1 MTDSPRSPSAWRRVA
16 ALGSL
21 ALGLL
26 GLLVWVFV
34 QGRPVPLPEVTE
46 PGLPCVSYAP
56 FRRPGHS
63 PFDPALTI
71 TPALI
76 EADLRLISTVS
87 RCVRTYGV
95 DHGMDAVPAIAR
107 QLGLRVI
114 LGAWID
120 SDSAGNAAQLQR
132 ALALTHD
139 YADVIDLL
147 VVGNEVLLRGEQT
160 PSALA
165 DLLAAARRGSRVPVT
180 YADVWEFWRRHGDD
194 LRHHVDVVTIHLL
207 PYWEDTP
214 VAVDRAVAH
223 VLAVNAEMQAIFSP
237 LPVLIGETG
246 WPAAG
251 RQRGAAIPGPLEQSR
266 FIREL
271 LTREQRLPEKGQAM
285 PLPAFNLIEAFDQP
299 WKRQLEG
306 AMGGYWGIFTAEGK
320 QRVTFRGPVVADP
333 QWWQLPLA
341 ALVGICA
348 SLWWALTRVGR
359 QNSIALLGSALAGGG
374 VALLTLLQWQ
384 QLLQWNRTPLDW
396 ALGGGLTL
404 AALISSLAATE
415 RLRAA
420 LAGRRNDADTARWST
435 RLLLVL
441 VLLSATGLLLDGRY
455 RPLSWPVLAAP
466 VALWLALRLLGEA
479 APNKQLP
486 ERWLA
491 ALCAVAAPLLLWQE
505 GLDNRQALGLALNW
519 LALAIVTGWPG
530 QRATAAS

>member
-1 MTDSPRSPSAWRRVA
+1 MTDSPRPPTLWHRVA

-26 GLLVWVFV
+26 WLLIQAFA
-34 QGRPVPLPEVTE
+34 QGRPVPLPEVAE
-46 PGLPCVSYAP
+46 PRLPCVSYAP
-56 FRRPGHS
+56 FRRTGHS

-71 TPALI
+71 TPAMI

-95 DHGMDAVPAIAR
+95 DHGLDAVPALAR

-120 SDSAGNAAQLQR
+120 SDSRGNGAQLQR
-132 ALALTHD
+132 ALALTRD

-160 PSALA
+160 PAALA
-165 DLLAAARRGSRVPVT
+165 DMLATARLSSRVPVT
-180 YADVWEFWRRHGDD
+180 YADVWEFWRRHGDV
-194 LRHHVDVVTIHLL
+194 LRQHVDVVTIHLL

-214 VAVDRAVAH
+214 VDVERAVAH
-223 VLAVNAEMQAIFSP
+223 LVTVNAEMQAIFLP

-251 RQRGAAIPGPLEQSR
+251 RQRGAATPGRLQQVR
-266 FIREL
+266 FIREVAAKFQAS
-271 LTREQRLPEKGQAM
+271 EQKY
-285 PLPAFNLIEAFDQP
+285 LPAFNLIEAFDQP
-299 WKRQLEG
+299 WKRKLEG
-306 AMGGYWGIFTAEGK
+306 AMGGYWGIFTADGE
-320 QRVTFRGPVVADP
+320 QRVALRGPVVADP

-341 ALVGICA
+341 ALAGACGG
-348 SLWWALTRVGR
+348 LLWALGKLGR
-359 QNSIALLGSALAGGG
+359 RHYAALLGSTLAAGGI
-374 VALLTLLQWQ
+374 AILALLQWQ

-396 ALGGGLTL
+396 ALGGGLML
-404 AALISSLAATE
+404 AALISSLAASD
-415 RLRAA
+415 RLSVA
-420 LAGRRNDADTARWST
+420 LAGRHHNAKPPQWSN
-435 RLLLVL
+435 LLLLGL
-441 VLLSATGLLLDGRY
+441 VFLSALGLLLDGRY

-466 VALWLALRLLGEA
+466 AALLLALRLLGEFTA
-479 APNKQLP
+479 NQHPL

-491 ALCAVAAPLLLWQE
+491 VLCAACAPLLVWQE
-505 GLDNRQALGLALNW
+505 GFDNRQALGLALNW
-519 LALAIVTGWPG
+519 LALAGAVGWPS

>member
-1 MTDSPRSPSAWRRVA
+1 MTDSPRSPSAWRRFA

-26 GLLVWVFV
+26 GLLVWAFV
-34 QGRPVPLPEVTE
+34 QGRPVPLPEVSE

-56 FRRPGHS
+56 FRRAGHS

-76 EADLRLISTVS
+76 EADLRLIRTVS
-87 RCVRTYGV
+87 GCVRTYGV
-95 DHGMDAVPAIAR
+95 DQGMDAVPAIAR

-194 LRHHVDVVTIHLL
+194 LRLHVDVVTIHIL

-223 VLAVNAEMQAIFSP
+223 VSAVNTEMQAIFSP

-271 LTREQRLPEKGQAM
+271 LTSEQRLPDKGQAM

-306 AMGGYWGIFTAEGK
+306 AMGGYWGVFTADGE
-320 QRVTFRGPVVADP
+320 QRVAFRGSVIADP
-333 QWWQLPLA
+333 RWWQLPLA
-341 ALVGICA
+341 ALGGACA
-348 SLWWALTRVGR
+348 SLLWALARVGR
-359 QNSIALLGSALAGGG
+359 KNDAALLGSALAGGG
-374 VALLTLLQWQ
+374 LALLTLLQWQ
-384 QLLQWNRTPLDW
+384 ELLQWNRTPLDW
-396 ALGGGLTL
+396 AVGGGLTL
-404 AALISSLAATE
+404 AALISSLAAIE

-420 LAGRRNDADTARWST
+420 LAGRSNDADSAHRST
-435 RLLLVL
+435 GLLLVL
-441 VLLSATGLLLDGRY
+441 VLLSALGLLLDGRY
-455 RPLSWPVLAAP
+455 RPLIWPVLAAP
-466 VALWLALRLLGEA
+466 AALWLALRLLGEA
-479 APNKQLP
+479 APGRPLP

-491 ALCAVAAPLLLWQE
+491 ALCAFAAPLLVWQE
-505 GLDNRQALGLALNW
+505 GFDNRQALGLALNW
-519 LALAIVTGWPG
+519 LALAAVVGWPH

>member
-26 GLLVWVFV
+26 WLLAWAFV

-46 PGLPCVSYAP
+46 PSLPCVSYAP
-56 FRRPGHS
+56 FRRAGHS
-63 PFDPALTI
+63 PFDPALTL

-76 EADLRLISTVS
+76 EADLRLIRTVS

-95 DHGMDAVPAIAR
+95 DQGMDAVPAIAR

-120 SDSAGNAAQLQR
+120 SDSAGNATQLQR

-160 PSALA
+160 PAALA
-165 DLLAAARRGSRVPVT
+165 DMLAAARRGSRVPVT

-223 VLAVNAEMQAIFSP
+223 VFAVNAEMQAIFSP

-271 LTREQRLPEKGQAM
+271 LTSEQMLPDKGQAM

-299 WKRQLEG
+299 WKRRLEG
-306 AMGGYWGIFTAEGK
+306 AMGGYWGVFTADGE
-320 QRVTFRGPVVADP
+320 QRVTLRGPVVADP

-341 ALVGICA
+341 ALGGACA
-348 SLWWALTRVGR
+348 SLLWALARVGR
-359 QNSIALLGSALAGGG
+359 QNYAALLGSALAAGG

-384 QLLQWNRTPLDW
+384 ELLQWNRTPLDW
-396 ALGGGLTL
+396 ALGGGLAL
-404 AALISSLAATE
+404 AALVSSLAAIG

-420 LAGRRNDADTARWST
+420 LAGRSNEADSAHWST

-441 VLLSATGLLLDGRY
+441 VLLSALGLLLDGRY

-466 VALWLALRLLGEA
+466 AALWLALRLLGEA
-479 APNKQLP
+479 APGRPLS

-505 GLDNRQALGLALNW
+505 GFDNRQALGLALNW
-519 LALAIVTGWPG
+519 LALAAVVGWPY